1 MNKFY
6 ADDKHVRA
14 LGRTIV
20 HNSARYLSWSCSG
33 VEFVFKGT
41 SISAELWTDWTFD
54 EPWKEIFQPWAAV
67 FVNGE
72 PEPRK
77 RFPVKEG
84 TNSYV
89 LYESDTDEEVV
100 IRFAK
105 LSEAA
110 FSKMGI
116 VSISADGEI
125 RPAEP
130 KPRRMEFIGDSIT
143 CGFGIESKS
152 AEDGFRTAEENSDIT
167 YAALTAKAF
176 GADFNLIS
184 WSTIGV
190 WSSDTKDDTRNGG
203 WIMPMIYD
211 AADVGIEG
219 VTDRTPWDFGSFV
232 PDVIVVNLGTN
243 DASYTKGISERQEEF
258 FSAYRDFIADV
269 RKKNPNSYIVC
280 ALGMMGAE
288 LFPAIEKAV
297 SDLSDGKIFALELD
311 GQLEADGT
319 GSGGHPNAVTHKKAA
334 EKLIGKIL
342 EITGWKPEE

>member
-1 MNKFY
+1 
-6 ADDKHVRA
+6 
-14 LGRTIV
+14 
-20 HNSARYLSWSCSG
+20 
-33 VEFVFKGT
+33 
-41 SISAELWTDWTFD
+41 
-54 EPWKEIFQPWAAV
+54 
-67 FVNGE
+67 
-72 PEPRK
+72 
-77 RFPVKEG
+77 
-84 TNSYV
+84 
-89 LYESDTDEEVV
+89 
-100 IRFAK
+100 
-105 LSEAA
+105 
-110 FSKMGI
+110 
-116 VSISADGEI
+116 
-125 RPAEP
+125 
-130 KPRRMEFIGDSIT
+130 IT

-152 AEDGFRTAEENSDIT
+152 TEDGFRTAEENSDIT
-167 YAALTAKAF
+167 YAALTAKTF

-190 WSSDTKDDTRNGG
+190 WSSDTKDGTRNDG

-243 DASYTKGISERQEEF
+243 DESYTKDIPERQEEF
-258 FSAYRDFIADV
+258 SAAYRDFIADV
-269 RKKNPNSYIVC
+269 RKKNPDSYIVC

-334 EKLIGKIL
+334 EKLIGKIS
-342 EITGWKPEE
+342 EITGW

>member
-1 MNKFY
+1 MNKFS

-14 LGRTIV
+14 LGRSIIHDSV
-20 HNSARYLSWSCSG
+20 RYLSWSCSG
-33 VEFVFKGT
+33 AEFVFKGT
-41 SISAELWTDWTFD
+41 HLSAELWTDWTLD
-54 EPWKEIFQPWAAV
+54 EPWKEMFQPWTAV

-72 PEPRK
+72 SEPRK

-89 LYESDTDEEVV
+89 LYESDSDEEVV
-100 IRFAK
+100 IRFVK

-110 FSKMGI
+110 FSKLGI
-116 VSISADGEI
+116 VSFSADGEM

-130 KPRRMEFIGDSIT
+130 KARRMEFIGDSIT

-152 AEDGFRTAEENSDIT
+152 TDDSFLTAEENSDIT
-167 YAALTAKAF
+167 YAALTSKAF

-203 WIMPMIYD
+203 WVMPMLYD
-211 AADVGIEG
+211 CADMGIEG
-219 VTDRTPWDFGSFV
+219 TLGLNEHIPWDFGSFV
-232 PDVIVVNLGTN
+232 PDVVVVNLGTN
-243 DASYTKGISERQEEF
+243 DASYTKGIPERQEEF
-258 FSAYRDFIADV
+258 STAYRDFISDV
-269 RKKNPNSYIVC
+269 RKKNPDSYIVC

-297 SDLSDGKIFALELD
+297 SGLSDGKIFALELD
-311 GQLEADGT
+311 GQLEADGI

-334 EKLIGKIL
+334 EKLIGKIS
-342 EITGWKPEE
+342 EITGW